1 MVKHFPGVCVTLRE
15 VCVLAG
21 NKELAGDGKTAALLG
36 RCSRYLQSNWGEPSK
51 AKIFEIQHV
60 LMYHAD
66 LSRAP
71 GLRCRSGRAVE
82 FKHGSSGKAVTAI
95 LEISERSTDQGNV
108 FNVKVFTQCQAPL
121 QNSLGLHIRC

>member
-1 MVKHFPGVCVTLRE
+1 M
-15 VCVLAG
+15 
-21 NKELAGDGKTAALLG
+21 
-36 RCSRYLQSNWGEPSK
+36 
-51 AKIFEIQHV
+51 
-60 LMYHAD
+60 
-66 LSRAP
+66 
-71 GLRCRSGRAVE
+71 E